1 MVTRRDLLFA
11 VGFTIATLWAPATA
25 GAAQKAPKAHP
36 VTVTLNVDG
45 MT

>member
-11 VGFTIATLWAPATA
+11 IGFTIAALLAPATI
-25 GAAQKAPKAHP
+25 GAAQKAPKP
-36 VTVTLNVDG
+36 RSVTVTLKVDG